1 MSQSSMRLTPFGR
14 QVQDAIEKFR
24 ASRNRCNNC
33 LIAESIGCLK
43 LRLICNR
50 GTIVTPVCQA
60 CAERYR
66 DHGLAGVPRIQA
78 SCWAAVTTGSGQA

>member
-1 MSQSSMRLTPFGR
+1 VSASYLTPFGR
-14 QVQDAIEKFR
+14 QVQDAIETFR
-24 ASRNRCNNC
+24 AARNRCNEC
-33 LIAESIGCLK
+33 LHTESVGCLK

-50 GTIVTPVCQA
+50 GTLIVPVCQA

-66 DHGLAGVPRIQA
+66 NAGLAGVPRIHA